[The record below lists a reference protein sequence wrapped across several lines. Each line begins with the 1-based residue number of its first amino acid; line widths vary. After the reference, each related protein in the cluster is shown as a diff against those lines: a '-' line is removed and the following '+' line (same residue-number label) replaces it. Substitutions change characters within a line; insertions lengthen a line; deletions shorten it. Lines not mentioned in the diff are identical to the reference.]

1 MKIGGRRTDAV
12 LMYLYQ
18 DHKPRESSISIKLA
32 RRDDTVPNQ
41 DIEELLDK
49 YEKDIKDDIV
59 EGSAR
64 DRMIGVLKRHGRD
77 V

>member
-1 MKIGGRRTDAV
+1 M
-12 LMYLYQ
+12 
-18 DHKPRESSISIKLA
+18 
-32 RRDDTVPNQ
+32 PNQ

-49 YEKDIKDDIV
+49 YENDIKDGIV